1 MEARMPMNRF
11 TLALASIALGS
22 LSAQAQAPSGAANA
36 PPASPTA
43 SSAAAA
49 PFITG
54 LRAGMWRASKLDGVN
69 VYNNANEKVGDIS
82 DVLFDQS
89 GRIEAIVIGVGGFL
103 GLGERNVAV
112 PFDQIRW
119 SNEPIR
125 SVSSTPAPSGGGTG
139 ARLDTPDRSDVTG
152 AIRSTT
158 GDMAMRGYPDHAVV
172 NMSREQVRSAPQF
185 KY

>member
-1 MEARMPMNRF
+1 
-11 TLALASIALGS
+11 
-22 LSAQAQAPSGAANA
+22 
-36 PPASPTA
+36 
-43 SSAAAA
+43 
-49 PFITG
+49 
-54 LRAGMWRASKLDGVN
+54 MWRASKLDGVN

-82 DVLFDQS
+82 DVLLDQS
-89 GRIEAIVIGVGGFL
+89 GRVEAIVIGVGGFL

-139 ARLDTPDRSDVTG
+139 ARLDTSDRSDVTG
-152 AIRSTT
+152 AIRSTS

-172 NMSREQVRSAPQF
+172 NMTREQVRAAPQF

>member
-1 MEARMPMNRF
+1 MPMNRF
-11 TLALASIALGS
+11 TLALASIALGA

-43 SSAAAA
+43 SSATPA

-54 LRAGMWRASKLDGVN
+54 LKAGMWRASKLDGVN
-69 VYNNANEKVGDIS
+69 VYNNANEKIGDIS

-89 GRIEAIVIGVGGFL
+89 GRVEAIVIGVGGFL

-112 PFDQIRW
+112 PFEQIRW

-125 SVSSTPAPSGGGTG
+125 SVSSTPAPSGG
-139 ARLDTPDRSDVTG
+139 ARLDSSDRSDVTG
-152 AIRSTT
+152 STRSTT

-172 NMSREQVRSAPQF
+172 NMTREQVRAAPQF

>member
-1 MEARMPMNRF
+1 MPITRF

-22 LSAQAQAPSGAANA
+22 LPALAQAPSGAAN
-36 PPASPTA
+36 PPPT
-43 SSAAAA
+43 SAAAA
-49 PFITG
+49 SAPFITE
-54 LRAGMWRASKLDGVN
+54 LRAGLWRASKLDGVN

-89 GRIEAIVIGVGGFL
+89 GRVEAIVIGVGGFL

-112 PFDQIRW
+112 PYDQIRW

-125 SVSSTPAPSGGGTG
+125 SVSATPAPSGGGTG
-139 ARLDTPDRSDVTG
+139 ARLDTSDRSDVTG
-152 AIRSTT
+152 STRSTT
-158 GDMAMRGYPDHAVV
+158 ASAAMRGHPDHAVID
-172 NMSREQVRSAPQF
+172 MTREQLRSALQF

>member
-1 MEARMPMNRF
+1 
-11 TLALASIALGS
+11 
-22 LSAQAQAPSGAANA
+22 
-36 PPASPTA
+36 
-43 SSAAAA
+43 
-49 PFITG
+49 
-54 LRAGMWRASKLDGVN
+54 MWRASKLDGVN

-89 GRIEAIVIGVGGFL
+89 GRIEAVVIGVGGFL

-139 ARLDTPDRSDVTG
+139 ARLDTPALGVQGVWVNGSRVVGPQGIEPDAPR
-152 AIRSTT
+152 
-158 GDMAMRGYPDHAVV
+158 RGRLLRGGRD
-172 NMSREQVRSAPQF
+172 F
-185 KY
+185 

>member
-1 MEARMPMNRF
+1 MPMTRF

-22 LSAQAQAPSGAANA
+22 LPALAQAPSGAANA
-36 PPASPTA
+36 PLTGSTAASK
-43 SSAAAA
+43 
-49 PFITG
+49 PFITE
-54 LRAGMWRASKLDGVN
+54 LRAGLWRASKLDGVN
-69 VYNNANEKVGDIS
+69 VYNNANEKIGDIS

-89 GRIEAIVIGVGGFL
+89 GRVEAIVIGVGGFL

-112 PFDQIRW
+112 PYDQIRW

-125 SVSSTPAPSGGGTG
+125 SVSATPAPSGGGTG

-152 AIRSTT
+152 STRSTAANA
-158 GDMAMRGYPDHAVV
+158 AMRGHPDHAVID
-172 NMSREQVRSAPQF
+172 MTRDQVRAAPQF